1 MKDDIR
7 ASKKRQEIRKGANEG
22 SVPFLDFIRTI
33 IEQDLRTDKYEG
45 RVHTR
50 FPPEPNGYLHI
61 GHAKSICLNF
71 GLAAEYKGLCNLR
84 FDDTNPIKEE
94 KEYVQSIME
103 DVRWLGFN
111 WEDRLFYASDY
122 FDKLYD
128 YAEQLIKKGMAYVC
142 DLSSDEIRQYRGT
155 LTEPGKDS
163 PYRNR
168 STEES
173 LDLFRRMRAGEFPDG
188 SRTLRAKIDMSSPNL
203 NMRDPV
209 MYRILRASHHRTRD
223 KWCIYPTYDW
233 THGQSDSIEGITHSI
248 CTLEF
253 EDHRPLYDWFLD
265 QLGIHHPQQIEFAR
279 LNLSYTVM
287 SKRKLLE
294 LVKENHVKGWDD
306 PRMPT
311 VSGLRRR
318 GYTPESIRNFCDRIG
333 VAKRESMVDI
343 ALLEH
348 CLREDLNRRAQRV
361 MAVLKP
367 LRVIIDSYPQGKVEM
382 LDAENNPEDTSKGT
396 RKIPFSRELYIERD
410 DFRQDPPRKWFRLSP
425 GREVRLKHAYYI
437 KCEKVVRD
445 ERTGEVAELH
455 CTYDPQTRGGW
466 SRDGRMVRGTL
477 HWVSAPHSIK
487 AEVRL
492 YERLFLKEDPA
503 GENEGDFKSL
513 LNPKSLEVLTGCQ
526 VEPSLGS
533 AKPENRFQFLRL
545 GYFCVDL
552 DSSVDRLVFNRTV
565 SLRDT
570 WAKIE
575 KELRRG

>member
-1 MKDDIR
+1 MKDVIR
-7 ASKKRQEIRKGANEG
+7 ASKKRQEVRKGANVE
-22 SVPFLDFIRTI
+22 SASFLDFIRTI
-33 IEQDLRTDKYEG
+33 IEQDLKTDKYEG

-94 KEYVQSIME
+94 EEYVQSIME

-122 FDKLYD
+122 FEQLYD
-128 YAEQLIKKGMAYVC
+128 YAEQLIRKGKAYIC
-142 DLSSDEIRQYRGT
+142 DLSPDEIREYRGT

-168 STEES
+168 SVEEN

-209 MYRILRASHHRTRD
+209 MYRILRASHHRTGD

-294 LVKENHVKGWDD
+294 LVKESHVKGWND
-306 PRMPT
+306 PRMAT
-311 VSGLRRR
+311 ISGLRRR

-348 CLREDLNRRAQRV
+348 CLREDLNKRAQRV
-361 MAVLKP
+361 MAVLQP
-367 LRVIIDSYPQGKVEM
+367 LRVIIDNYPEGKVEM
-382 LDAENNPEDTSKGT
+382 LDAENNPEDMGMGT

-410 DFRQDPPRKWFRLSP
+410 DFRQDPPKKWFRLSS

-437 KCEKVVRD
+437 KCEKVVKD
-445 ERTGEVAELH
+445 ERTGEVVELH

-466 SRDGRMVRGTL
+466 SRDGRIVRGTL
-477 HWVSAPHSIK
+477 HWVSAPHSLK

-503 GENEGDFKSL
+503 GEAEEDFKNH

-526 VEPSLGS
+526 VEPSLGN
-533 AKPENRFQFLRL
+533 AKPEDRFQFLRL
-545 GYFCVDL
+545 GYFCVDP

-575 KELRRG
+575 KELNKG